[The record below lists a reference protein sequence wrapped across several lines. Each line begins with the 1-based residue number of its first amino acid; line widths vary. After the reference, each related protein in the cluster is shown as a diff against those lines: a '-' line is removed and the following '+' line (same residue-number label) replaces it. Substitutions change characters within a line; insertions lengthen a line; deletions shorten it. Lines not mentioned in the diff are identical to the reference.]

1 MMFIGVY
8 IGNGCQRVSQELSNH
23 SSSVS
28 KNNLLEDCVVDF
40 HSTLMTE
47 VRKSHVPDLCI
58 IWQSRHVVNQ
68 LASSH
73 DEHVA
78 DAHGNF

>member
-1 MMFIGVY
+1 MMFIGAF
-8 IGNGCQRVSQELSNH
+8 IGKGCQRVSRASSNH
-23 SSSVS
+23 SSSVLI
-28 KNNLLEDCVVDF
+28 NNLLEDCVVDF
-40 HSTLMTE
+40 DSTLMTE
-47 VRKSHVPDLCI
+47 VRKSHVPDLRI
-58 IWQSRHVVNQ
+58 IWHCRHVVNQ